1 MENMKIKKIFFFII
15 LLVIT
20 GLYLSC
26 WLNCYLDSKFFFS
39 PLDLKLRI
47 IFDVRTDQNVPLI
60 VARLFHNKLT
70 QGSTDIFNAYFH
82 FWDIRFLLML
92 LSPFTL
98 FFILYKI
105 FNLIKNGISLL
116 FYEKFILLLCLLSPM
131 PIIFNFAG
139 NKIVS
144 IIIFAFP
151 LILLSLSGLFL
162 FIKRHSSAWAYCIF
176 FIAISLWYTLILD
189 LKIVEFCHP

>member
-1 MENMKIKKIFFFII
+1 MKIKKIFFSII
-15 LLVIT
+15 LLAIT
-20 GLYLSC
+20 GLYLSY
-26 WLNCYLDSKFFFS
+26 WFNCYLDSKFFFS

-98 FFILYKI
+98 FFIFFKI
-105 FNLIKNGISLL
+105 FNLIKSGFGLS
-116 FYEKFILLLCLLSPM
+116 FYEKVILFLCLISPM
-131 PIIFNFAG
+131 PIIFNLIG
-139 NKIVS
+139 NRIITV
-144 IIIFAFP
+144 IIFAFP
-151 LILLSLSGLFL
+151 LIFMSLSGLFL
-162 FIKRHSSAWAYCIF
+162 FIKRHLYAWAYCIF
-176 FIAISLWYTLILD
+176 LIAISLWYMFILNS
-189 LKIVEFCHP
+189 KIIEFCHP